1 MKKIAMLGLL
11 SALVVAFLVMKV
23 IRLQYPRPSIAKP
36 YTVEFTNKAIEV
48 ATGRVSKS
56 PYILAVRSDGSTVRA
71 NLSAG
76 PERRIL
82 VRHVQ
87 LQSERKIRFIADPI
101 RSVSSQSTR
110 PSQSSIPS
118 DPTCRTHPNELGNR
132 QYVGNEQFLGFE
144 VAKSMVSGAL
154 KSAEGTT
161 ISTIYYEAP
170 DLGCLPVNT
179 IVDIYQRGRVI
190 VHAEDSASSIVIG
203 EPDPTLFET
212 PVDYAEVPATALF
225 VAMQSQNLHRD
236 SFEELLNQLRPDD
249 RRHYESLLAKNVGK

>member
-1 MKKIAMLGLL
+1 MKKQFTFGLV
-11 SALVVAFLVMKV
+11 SALVVSLLLVKA
-23 IRLQYPRPSIAKP
+23 IRPRYRRLSIAKP
-36 YTVEFTNKAIEV
+36 YTVEFKNRGTDL
-48 ATGRVSKS
+48 ATGRVAKR
-56 PYILAVRSDGSTVRA
+56 PYILALRSDGSTVRA

-76 PERRIL
+76 PERHIL

-87 LQSERKIRFIADPI
+87 LRPERRTRFIADPI

-170 DLGCLPVNT
+170 DLGCLPVKT